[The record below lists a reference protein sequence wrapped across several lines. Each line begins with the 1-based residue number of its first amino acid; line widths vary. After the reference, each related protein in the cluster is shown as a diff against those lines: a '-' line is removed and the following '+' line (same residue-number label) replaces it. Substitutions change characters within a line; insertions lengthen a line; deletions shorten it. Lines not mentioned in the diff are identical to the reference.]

1 MLSIEIIRNVP
12 KNKFI
17 EKIVSYL
24 ALVEK
29 YLD

>member
-1 MLSIEIIRNVP
+1 MLSIEILRNVP
-12 KNKFI
+12 MNKFI

-24 ALVEK
+24 TLVEK